1 MNVRTLIV
9 THRGA
14 KYNIDDRLYESEMY
28 VPEIVR
34 DKQIET
40 HEEING
46 VIVIKTNGNKQYKQF
61 LKQL

>member
-9 THRGA
+9 THRGV
-14 KYNIDDRLYESEMY
+14 KYNIDDRFYESEMY

-46 VIVIKTNGNKQYKQF
+46 VIVIKTKDGNKQFKQF
-61 LKQL
+61 LK

>member
-9 THRGA
+9 THRGT

-46 VIVIKTNGNKQYKQF
+46 VIVIKTKDGNKQYKHF
-61 LKQL
+61 LK

>member
-1 MNVRTLIV
+1 
-9 THRGA
+9 
-14 KYNIDDRLYESEMY
+14 MY

-46 VIVIKTNGNKQYKQF
+46 VIVIKTKDGNKQYNQF
-61 LKQL
+61 LK

>member
-9 THRGA
+9 THRGT

-46 VIVIKTNGNKQYKQF
+46 VIVIKTKDGNKQYKQF
-61 LKQL
+61 LK